1 MKASVRAG
9 LACSF
14 LITATVGVVAQQPSS
29 WTISAP
35 EAQPSGNALL
45 ARGQEAY
52 QARCIAC
59 HGRVASAQSAGIGVR
74 VAGTQALEAR
84 YQGQKPAAL
93 EDRKD
98 LTPEL
103 VKFFVRKG
111 SGVMPFFR
119 KTEVSDRELEAIAAY
134 LSRR

>member
-1 MKASVRAG
+1 MKLLAA

-14 LITATVGVVAQQPSS
+14 LATTAFAQQSSS

-35 EAQPSGNALL
+35 KAEPNTNALV

-59 HGRVASAQSAGIGVR
+59 HGRVSTAQSAGIGTR

-93 EDRKD
+93 EDRTD
-98 LTPEL
+98 LNADL

-119 KTEVSDRELEAIAAY
+119 KTEVSDSELEAIAAY
-134 LSRR
+134 LSRRR